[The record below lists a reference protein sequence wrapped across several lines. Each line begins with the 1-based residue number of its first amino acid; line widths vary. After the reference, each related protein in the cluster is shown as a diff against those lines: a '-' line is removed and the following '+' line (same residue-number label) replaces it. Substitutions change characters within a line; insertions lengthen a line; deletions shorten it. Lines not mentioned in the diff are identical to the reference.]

1 MSSSR
6 HTPSVEYAGYVA
18 IIGRP
23 NVGKSTLLNHL
34 IGEKISITSD
44 KPQTTRL
51 VVQGIRTREN
61 KQSVFVDTPGF
72 QKKHNSSL
80 LNRSMNRLVMSYTQS
95 VSVILW
101 VLEAERFSEADEALL
116 EVIPANVPLILII
129 NKMDKIKPRERIAGW
144 LKSVVEKLNPREV
157 IPISAKHNW
166 QLDIVLD
173 RVEHY
178 LPESPFL
185 FDADE
190 FTQCSERFLVSERL
204 REKIFRSLGDELPYS
219 TSVTVDQ
226 FKTEGAVKKIYLTVW
241 VDRPNQKGI
250 LLGKDGLKMKR
261 IATQT
266 REECEK
272 LLGCKLYLN
281 VWVKVKEG
289 WANKQDLLRELG
301 FDVDL
306 PTAAPSP
313 EEKDD
318 ATH

>member
-1 MSSSR
+1 MPHRSSEPVTR
-6 HTPSVEYAGYVA
+6 AGTIA

-34 IGEKISITSD
+34 VGEKISITSD

-61 KQSVFVDTPGF
+61 NQFVFVDTPGF
-72 QKKHNSSL
+72 QKQHRNSL
-80 LNRSMNRLVMSYTQS
+80 LNRSMNRLVMSYAQS
-95 VSVILW
+95 VSVVVW
-101 VLEAERFSEADEALL
+101 VVEAEHFNEADEALL
-116 EVIPANVPLILII
+116 EVLPEDIPLILVI
-129 NKMDKIKPRERIAGW
+129 NKMDRIKPRERIAPW
-144 LKSVVEKLNPREV
+144 LKALTERLNPAEV
-157 IPISAKHNW
+157 VPVSAKHNW
-166 QLDIVLD
+166 QMETLLDVLQG
-173 RVEHY
+173 Y

-185 FDADE
+185 YDPDE
-190 FTQCSERFLVSERL
+190 FTQCSERFLVAERL

-226 FKTEGAVKKIYLTVW
+226 FKTEGNLKKVFLTVW
-241 VDRPNQKGI
+241 VDRAGQKGI
-250 LLGKDGLKMKR
+250 LLGKDGQKMKR

-289 WANKQDLLRELG
+289 WANRQDLLRELG
-301 FDVDL
+301 FDAE
-306 PTAAPSP
+306 PMTAKK
-313 EEKDD
+313 ENDDD
-318 ATH
+318 AH